1 MENMEGLSIDNI
13 LGAEDIENLFTEFEE
28 TEGATP
34 EESGEQIVD
43 KDTTEVDVDNLFTEG
58 PESVG
63 SEETEDE
70 EDTNSDTG
78 TSDSPKKNF
87 YSSIAKALKEDGVF
101 PDLDDETLKGIKDP
115 AGFTAFVEKQIAG
128 RLDEK
133 QKRIDAALNAG
144 VDTSELR
151 RYENSISY
159 LKNIQST
166 AITNEAPE
174 GETLRKQLIFQD
186 YVNRGYSKDR
196 ATREVQKSFNAGT
209 DIEDAKEALTSNLQF
224 YTEEYNDI
232 IEDQKE
238 AQAEVQKKR
247 TQQIDDLQA
256 NIMSADKTFQDI
268 PINQST
274 RQRIFDNI
282 VKPQHKDPATGEML
296 TALQKYERENRIDF
310 LKNIGMV
317 FTLTDGFKNFDA
329 LSKNKVKKELNKG
342 LRELEHTL
350 NNTARTS
357 DGNLKFV
364 SGVTDD
370 SESYIGK
377 GWSLDI

>member
-209 DIEDAKEALTSNLQF
+209 DIEDAKEALTSNL
-224 YTEEYNDI
+224 
-232 IEDQKE
+232 
-238 AQAEVQKKR
+238 
-247 TQQIDDLQA
+247 
-256 NIMSADKTFQDI
+256 
-268 PINQST
+268 
-274 RQRIFDNI
+274 
-282 VKPQHKDPATGEML
+282 
-296 TALQKYERENRIDF
+296 
-310 LKNIGMV
+310 
-317 FTLTDGFKNFDA
+317 
-329 LSKNKVKKELNKG
+329 
-342 LRELEHTL
+342 
-350 NNTARTS
+350 
-357 DGNLKFV
+357 
-364 SGVTDD
+364 
-370 SESYIGK
+370 
-377 GWSLDI
+377 